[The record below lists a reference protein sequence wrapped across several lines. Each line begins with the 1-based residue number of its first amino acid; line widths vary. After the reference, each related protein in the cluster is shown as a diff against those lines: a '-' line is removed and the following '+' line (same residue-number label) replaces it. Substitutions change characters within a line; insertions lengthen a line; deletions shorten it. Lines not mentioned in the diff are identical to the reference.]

1 MVEKADRDELI
12 FTIFGRENWENYNLS
27 ESIFVFIENID
38 SDEGKQFFRFY
49 KNFCIHK
56 WNFLRDYQ
64 TDISPR
70 TWVKLVEQDILIF
83 DKLVKSDSTF
93 NIFKIEFSDNAI
105 SRNLNLEKNKKIKE
119 FLFELLLDKEGVNLD
134 DVLISIKKEIQR
146 FSQNKSYQFYRY
158 TYDFLKFRLV
168 TILDKYENDDVNINL
183 PEYKSLSDAF
193 QNGQRN
199 DYENSMLYSKIC
211 FNYLDRGRIED
222 FSHTKVEAD
231 DSKEREKQKLKA
243 QKIQGLILSM
253 NEEYRMAFMLYQLF
267 YTDRTQW
274 DENLAFYDN
283 NIQSIMKHGKQYHGY
298 LFDQVKNIILSET
311 DIDHRI
317 TESFLDKIWETKN
330 ETIMDF
336 SWFDQFGDQHQ
347 MSNFKILYVQWIL
360 SGATTSYLKSRINFE
375 RGFPIKVRNSLVGK
389 IKGKENRKMSVKDLK
404 WRIRRK
410 EERIGHLCRDY
421 LLLTDQLTT
430 IFTKVPSD
438 KHNLQISVEY
448 LLHSGKVNLSD
459 VIDNIS
465 VTSLLRLEWLLRWNY
480 YHYHRESNYTS
491 RTFFDE
497 MTSNDRYY
505 WSAGRGILEFFIA
518 KIVDN
523 FYRDLYQ
530 DKEFMAGFKYHLES
544 QLNSLNKTVEEYVEL
559 IAERVSGIDNLSILQ
574 KGQIIS
580 KLNYIL
586 FGQDNNIKIR
596 QKENIAINKF

>member
-1 MVEKADRDELI
+1 MTLVEKADRDELI

-146 FSQNKSYQFYRY
+146 FSQNKSDQFYRY

-183 PEYKSLSDAF
+183 PEYKNLSDAF

-253 NEEYRMAFMLYQLF
+253 NEEYRMAFILYQLF

-336 SWFDQFGDQHQ
+336 SWFDQFGVQHL
-347 MSNFKILYVQWIL
+347 MSDFKILYVQWLL
-360 SGATTSYLKSRINFE
+360 SEEKNSYPGRFCIDI
-375 RGFPIKVRNSLVGK
+375 GNSD
-389 IKGKENRKMSVKDLK
+389 R
-404 WRIRRK
+404 
-410 EERIGHLCRDY
+410 ERIGYFCREY
-421 LLLTDQLTT
+421 LNLTDMIES
-430 IFTKVPSD
+430 IFTKKSFSS
-438 KHNLQISVEY
+438 KTNKLQTSVEY
-448 LLHSGKVNLSD
+448 VLHNDMVKLSN
-459 VIDNIS
+459 VINNIS
-465 VTSLLRLEWLLRWNY
+465 VSSFLRLEWILRENY
-480 YHYHRESNYTS
+480 YHYHSESNYTS
-491 RTFFDE
+491 RTFFDA
-497 MTSNDRYY
+497 MASNDRYY
-505 WSAGRGILEFFIA
+505 WSAGRGILEFFIV

-530 DKEFMAGFKYHLES
+530 NEEFMAGFKYHLES

-559 IAERVSGIDNLSILQ
+559 IIEKVSKINNISILQ
-574 KGQIIS
+574 KDQIIS
-580 KLNYIL
+580 RLNDIL
-586 FGQDNNIKIR
+586 FGQKMV
-596 QKENIAINKF
+596 QK